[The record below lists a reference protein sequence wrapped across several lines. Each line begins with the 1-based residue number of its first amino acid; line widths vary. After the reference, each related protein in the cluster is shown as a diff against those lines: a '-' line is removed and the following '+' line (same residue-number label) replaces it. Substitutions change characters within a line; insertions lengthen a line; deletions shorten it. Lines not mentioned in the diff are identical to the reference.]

1 MKARMLNSDKS
12 KGTVYYCITTIVDG
26 YADDPLVELFSDDNN
41 RIMLFKTRE
50 EALANLET
58 AAVEALDGTKMVLV
72 NPKLNTKAGV
82 LLADGVGNKS
92 SWLGKVP
99 VQAYICEAITK
110 ED

>member
-1 MKARMLNSDKS
+1 MKARIPNTNKP
-12 KGTVYYCITTIVDG
+12 KGTIYYCITTIVDG

-58 AAVEALDGTKMVLV
+58 AAVEALDGTNLTLMD
-72 NPKLNTKAGV
+72 PKLNEKAGT
-82 LLADGVGNKS
+82 LIADGVGRI
-92 SWLGKVP
+92 GRVP
-99 VQAYICEAITK
+99 VQAYIVEAATK